1 MERRGRRRYV
11 QSVTIE
17 VVYQSW
23 DVYTEKVKG
32 QHTLMFG
39 NTKTQM
45 GFSLYMKDTMDT

>member
-1 MERRGRRRYV
+1 M

-32 QHTLMFG
+32 QQILIHIIHVILSIISSC
-39 NTKTQM
+39 Q
-45 GFSLYMKDTMDT
+45 SPIYMLR